1 LWFLASEGVA
11 TRSRVHS
18 QEGGL
23 HLFPG
28 PAGATPPTWGRV
40 TAGAPPGADRD
51 TSDSYCGPVDDS
63 RKIIGSWI
71 EGPGSGTEQFGDDF
85 GYRGRRLGL
94 PEEGPGAIASTG
106 RRLAAVLIDWWL
118 CALISYE
125 LIARHNSV
133 TASYWT
139 MFIFFVLSV
148 LTIGTVGRT
157 PGKRLVGL
165 RVVRLDGGRPTVA
178 QVALRTFLLLLL
190 IPGLVWDRDGRGL
203 HDKAVATVEV
213 RS

>member
-1 LWFLASEGVA
+1 M
-11 TRSRVHS
+11 
-18 QEGGL
+18 
-23 HLFPG
+23 
-28 PAGATPPTWGRV
+28 
-40 TAGAPPGADRD
+40 
-51 TSDSYCGPVDDS
+51 DDS

-71 EGPGSGTEQFGDDF
+71 EGPGTGTEQFGAEF

-118 CALISYE
+118 CALIAYE
-125 LIARHNSV
+125 LIARHDSAV
-133 TASYWT
+133 ASYWA

-148 LTIGTVGRT
+148 CTLGTVGRT

-165 RVVRLDGGRPTVA
+165 RVVRLDGGRPSVA
-178 QVALRTFLLLLL
+178 QVALRSLLLLL
-190 IPGLVWDRDGRGL
+190 AIPALVWDRDGRGL

-213 RS
+213 RI